1 MANAMRGEARI
12 VLDGEAHVMRLTL
25 GALAELEETLGAECL
40 ADLVARFEGGGVT
53 ARDLVR
59 LIGAGLR
66 GALLLS
72 AVCNVLRAA
81 PSGAASG
88 PSSRPD
94 QPERRGRWA
103 VGGRMP
109 GGEGHRARS

>member
-66 GALLLS
+66 GAGAGTS
-72 AVCNVLRAA
+72 DADVAKMEVGGGAAGAARAA
-81 PSGAASG
+81 
-88 PSSRPD
+88 
-94 QPERRGRWA
+94 A
-103 VGGRMP
+103 VLL
-109 GGEGHRARS
+109 ARTFAPLGDDG